1 MTFTPKNGKEQPALM
16 KTVLVLGDSHAEV
29 FNSEHMKSAFPEF
42 EFEVVPVG
50 GATVSGLEN
59 PNSATKAMPK
69 YVEALDATLA
79 ETVVVMLG
87 EVDTGFV
94 IWYRAQKYETPVD
107 DMLNLAIVNYQ
118 NFLSKISE
126 KFKVICISTPLPT
139 IQDDMQWGE
148 VANLRKDVKATQA
161 ERTALT
167 IRFNNAIS
175 CFCETRGIT
184 YISLDSQSVNQDG
197 KLKQSLLNQNPLD
210 HHYNPIEHTALIS
223 APLLTALND
232 QQKPKKQL
240 GRIKRLTNFIV
251 KRVRRE
257 TLN

>member
-1 MTFTPKNGKEQPALM
+1 M
-16 KTVLVLGDSHAEV
+16 KKVLVLGDSHVEV
-29 FNSEHMKSAFPEF
+29 FNSDHMKSAFPEF
-42 EFEVVPVG
+42 EFEVVSVG

-59 PNSATKAMPK
+59 PNSATKAMPQ

-94 IWYRAQKYETPVD
+94 IWYRAQKYDTPVD
-107 DMLNLAIVNYQ
+107 DMLNLAIANYQ
-118 NFLSKISE
+118 SFLSKISE
-126 KFKVICISTPLPT
+126 KFNAICISTPLPT

-148 VANLRKDVKATQA
+148 VANLRKEVKATQT

-167 IRFNNAIS
+167 IRFNNAMS
-175 CFCETRGIT
+175 SFCKARGIT
-184 YISLDSQSVNQDG
+184 FISLDSQSVNQHG
-197 KLKQSLLNQNPLD
+197 KLKESLLNLNPLD

-223 APLLTALND
+223 VPLLTALND
-232 QQKPKKQL
+232 QKKSQKQP
-240 GRIKRLTNFIV
+240 GRIRRLTNFLV
-251 KRVRRE
+251 NRVRRD